1 MEATIEETIELY
13 NDALKSLESLRD
25 LKKSLF
31 PNKSFIK
38 KDITAIN
45 KDIKTIKKEIERLE
59 GLKDGD
65 NTL

>member
-13 NDALKSLESLRD
+13 REAVESLESLRD

-59 GLKDGD
+59 GLKDAD
-65 NTL
+65 NTI

>member
-1 MEATIEETIELY
+1 MEATIEETIALY
-13 NDALKSLESLRD
+13 KEALESLESLRD

-45 KDIKTIKKEIERLE
+45 KDIKTINKEIKRLE
-59 GLKDGD
+59 ELRDGD

>member
-13 NDALKSLESLRD
+13 REAVESLESLRD

-59 GLKDGD
+59 GLRDGD

>member
-1 MEATIEETIELY
+1 MKATIEETIALY
-13 NDALKSLESLRD
+13 KEALESLESLRD

-45 KDIKTIKKEIERLE
+45 KDIKIIKKEIERLE
-59 GLKDGD
+59 ELKDAD